1 MVGSGKQEFCFGI
14 EGLSRGNNIKSKSS
28 VSTYIFH
35 FIFLNLPTHVPNPK
49 KKKKIIAPPSKYTAT
64 TRFILVNH
72 QLLLRYT
79 QKKITRYHPRQCI
92 AKFST
97 PTTFQNQRQCQRRKN
112 FSAPTHGC
120 LLGQNPINLKKK
132 RKKEKKK
139 SPKPKAAHQLT
150 FVLYIIES
158 KGAYKP
164 LSPNGNGFGFRV
176 MNNLVWDG
184 FCEVQL
190 DH

>member
-120 LLGQNPINLKKK
+120 LLGLNPINLKKK
-132 RKKEKKK
+132 RKKKAQN
-139 SPKPKAAHQLT
+139 PKQP
-150 FVLYIIES
+150 I
-158 KGAYKP
+158 
-164 LSPNGNGFGFRV
+164 N
-176 MNNLVWDG
+176 
-184 FCEVQL
+184 
-190 DH
+190 